1 MTKKTTQKIKG
12 IAILIMI
19 AHHFRVYDFGA
30 DFSNAWVGIGSNFKI
45 CVGIYAVLSGYGYFF
60 AKEKTLT
67 YGLKKVGDCSR
78 NIGLA
83 CLHYLFLSLWWR
95 EGGNSL

>member
-19 AHHFRVYDFGA
+19 AHHFLVYDFGA

-45 CVGIYAVLSGYGYFF
+45 CVGIYAVLSG
-60 AKEKTLT
+60 
-67 YGLKKVGDCSR
+67 
-78 NIGLA
+78 
-83 CLHYLFLSLWWR
+83 
-95 EGGNSL
+95 

>member
-19 AHHFRVYDFGA
+19 AHHFLVYDFGA

-60 AKEKTLT
+60 CKGENSYIWSEKKL
-67 YGLKKVGDCSR
+67 GIAPGILD
-78 NIGLA
+78 
-83 CLHYLFLSLWWR
+83 
-95 EGGNSL
+95 